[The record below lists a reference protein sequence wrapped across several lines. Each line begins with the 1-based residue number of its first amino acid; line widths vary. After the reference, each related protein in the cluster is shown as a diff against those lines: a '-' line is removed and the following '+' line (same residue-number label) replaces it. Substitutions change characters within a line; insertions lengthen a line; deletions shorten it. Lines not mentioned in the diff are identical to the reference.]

1 MVRDILKRSSKFQ
14 DTNFEIDKSISN
26 DNIQSVDVKNNKI
39 LLNKIN
45 GGSNVVIE
53 VPVNV
58 LNADEVSIDNFS
70 KETKTVFTA
79 TYINKDAKEKNV
91 SKEII
96 NKLSWDGTTGT
107 TITPEIKTE
116 LTKYIPYTSDENS
129 GVVLQVKVNSGIKDS
144 ILPIK
149 ATELNIQVPEI
160 NGIKP
165 TSVNV
170 IANQTKATNGMKD
183 GLNFN
188 ADNYNYD
195 AENSK
200 LVISTQNLSNKISWL
215 KM

>member
-1 MVRDILKRSSKFQ
+1 M
-14 DTNFEIDKSISN
+14 
-26 DNIQSVDVKNNKI
+26 
-39 LLNKIN
+39 
-45 GGSNVVIE
+45 
-53 VPVNV
+53 
-58 LNADEVSIDNFS
+58 SIDNFS

-215 KM
+215 KNVSDEYFVTFVFENKDVYDYAIANGIDTNLKISGNIKVHSNQEKI